1 MRGVF
6 ALRSCLIFV
15 NFSGSPLQKLYL
27 RLVFLYHYF
36 TCLTLP
42 HPASPC
48 LTLPHPASLRI
59 TSISP
64 VISFRSPSCMS
75 PMWATRK
82 VFPFSFP

>member
-42 HPASPC
+42 HPAS
-48 LTLPHPASLRI
+48 LRI